1 MSAAAPS
8 PIAADQSLGETAR
21 TRPVRDVMR
30 HGVVLCDA
38 DVSARDVARTM
49 RDRGVRSVLA
59 VDISSELLG
68 LVDEGSLVQAW
79 DDLDGATAISIAD
92 PDPLTVDPG
101 ESVGEVARKM
111 LAAGVTRALVAP
123 PAPTEESGRWSEWK
137 ERGLPLG
144 IISVA
149 DILARLDE
157 LEAVVRAGPTRR
169 ESMRRRAAPWIAVG
183 MVILILV
190 FAAIVLYA
198 FIHGTHQY
206 TTKPGL
212 Q

>member
-1 MSAAAPS
+1 MSAAAAPL
-8 PIAADQSLGETAR
+8 PTADQSLGDAAR
-21 TRPVRDVMR
+21 TRPVGDVMR

-49 RDRGVRSVLA
+49 RDRDVRSVLA
-59 VDISSELLG
+59 IDISSELIG
-68 LVDEGSLVQAW
+68 LVDEDSLAQAW
-79 DDLDGATAISIAD
+79 GDLDGATAISIAD

-101 ESVGEVARKM
+101 EPVGEVARKM
-111 LAAGVTRALVAP
+111 LAAGVTRALVAA

-144 IISVA
+144 VISVD
-149 DILARLDE
+149 DILSRLEE
-157 LEAVVRAGPTRR
+157 LEAVVRAGPARR
-169 ESMRRRAAPWIAVG
+169 ELRRRAAPWIALALV
-183 MVILILV
+183 VLILV
-190 FAAIVLYA
+190 FAAIVIYA
-198 FIHGTHQY
+198 FVTGTHQY

>member
-1 MSAAAPS
+1 
-8 PIAADQSLGETAR
+8 
-21 TRPVRDVMR
+21 
-30 HGVVLCDA
+30 
-38 DVSARDVARTM
+38 M

-79 DDLDGATAISIAD
+79 SDLDGATAISIAD

-144 IISVA
+144 IISVT

-157 LEAVVRAGPTRR
+157 LEALVGAGPARK